1 MTLLLEEDLA
11 TLSSIFAGR
20 IPWAEEPGKLQSMGS
35 QRVRCGCRNW
45 ACTHSNHFDAHL
57 TLTKYFKS
65 AICLVVQSCLTLC
78 DLLDCSPPGSS
89 VHRIFQAR
97 ILEWLAI
104 SNSSRSSWL
113 REQTCLFYL
122 LHWQAVS
129 LKLCHLESSSHSLR
143 TCKQNF
149 QNWWYILIMYNLY
162 VFACF
167 LFFPFLVNGIF
178 IAVIFLH
185 LRWKR
190 FAKVC

>member
-1 MTLLLEEDLA
+1 MDYLHGLCIYNLFFYDLWNS
-11 TLSSIFAGR
+11 TEQNWTFFFF
-20 IPWAEEPGKLQSMGS
+20 LQ
-35 QRVRCGCRNW
+35 
-45 ACTHSNHFDAHL
+45 
-57 TLTKYFKS
+57 
-65 AICLVVQSCLTLC
+65 ICLIMFSKLCQTRMYLILC
-78 DLLDCSPPGSS
+78 DPKDCSPPGSS